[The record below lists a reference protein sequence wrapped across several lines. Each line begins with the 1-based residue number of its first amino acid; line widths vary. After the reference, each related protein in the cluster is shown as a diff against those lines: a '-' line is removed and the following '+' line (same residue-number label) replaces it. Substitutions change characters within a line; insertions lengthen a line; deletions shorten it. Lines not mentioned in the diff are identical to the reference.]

1 MRRLPAVLLLLL
13 IAGAAAWT
21 LYRWNA
27 SALGS
32 SDPWKAVPAQ
42 SALVLEFPDALAGWD
57 RIMHTSQHWNALE
70 QLPGMAATGRLVARI
85 NARMEDDPA
94 LRNALAGSS
103 VLVSVQ
109 REGGQGCG
117 ALIVCAPRQ
126 TNEAALNALA
136 SALAMDAASVQQ
148 VRNGA
153 SVQLQPDTALTGPVL
168 AQANGLWLMATSR
181 DVIDEALLELKNGQG
196 LVADSLLSK
205 ARGTLGGGTDAH
217 VLIHLERTRNLLANW
232 FTQDALKAL
241 DDMPNGWAAL
251 DLRVRSDALL
261 MSGLVTPEG
270 PHRSWTILQEQ
281 GSGELAL
288 LRSIPAGAEQLDMR
302 HIGDPRQWV
311 AVNEAAVDDSLYEG
325 LLSWV
330 NGTVAIATSHR
341 DSSAALWAFFGTDDT
356 EQAITAL
363 ATYRPVAQSND
374 TLHYRGQRLTRLP
387 TAQEHERILGTAF
400 AGLERPWW
408 TALGDHVVFAA
419 TPQLLSQAVDAWYD
433 GNSLAEDGRT
443 STWAARM
450 SATAGREWW
459 CDVSRAYTGLI
470 QQLKP
475 AEQPKATALA
485 NLWGRFGGVT
495 VQLSPGQRG
504 MHHLVVGIQH
514 VPLEVRTE
522 KTLWSAGIGAPANR
536 QPDIVVNHTNN
547 TREVLVQD
555 EQHRIHLI
563 SAAGKVLWQHA
574 LDGPIMGAVHQ
585 VDRFRNG
592 KLQLLFNTA
601 GRVYLIDRNGKDVG
615 GFPVN
620 LKEQA
625 SAPLSVFDYEDQ
637 RDYRVIIP
645 LKDGRLFNIGVDGLP
660 VKGWEAS
667 KLAHAANS
675 PVTHLRI
682 RNKDHLLVF
691 PAPGRVLVLDRRGSA
706 REKVKLEL
714 PEGARVVQVHA
725 GTELANTE
733 VLWTDR
739 EGTAYRSTLG
749 GTTTPLANGGAGAVS
764 ISGNWHTD
772 GPELAQALGD
782 SIRVLH
788 GDKQVWHKGFAAA
801 PLPVVQWYELA
812 GVGTVSS
819 VVLPTREELLLLDD
833 TGAPLPGMPL
843 KGATPCAIADLDLDG
858 RPEVV
863 SVLRNGQ
870 VVAQALSQLKI
881 TAP

>member
-1 MRRLPAVLLLLL
+1 M
-13 IAGAAAWT
+13 
-21 LYRWNA
+21 
-27 SALGS
+27 
-32 SDPWKAVPAQ
+32 
-42 SALVLEFPDALAGWD
+42 
-57 RIMHTSQHWNALE
+57 
-70 QLPGMAATGRLVARI
+70 
-85 NARMEDDPA
+85 
-94 LRNALAGSS
+94 
-103 VLVSVQ
+103 
-109 REGGQGCG
+109 
-117 ALIVCAPRQ
+117 
-126 TNEAALNALA
+126 
-136 SALAMDAASVQQ
+136 
-148 VRNGA
+148 
-153 SVQLQPDTALTGPVL
+153 
-168 AQANGLWLMATSR
+168 
-181 DVIDEALLELKNGQG
+181 
-196 LVADSLLSK
+196 
-205 ARGTLGGGTDAH
+205 
-217 VLIHLERTRNLLANW
+217 
-232 FTQDALKAL
+232 
-241 DDMPNGWAAL
+241 
-251 DLRVRSDALL
+251 
-261 MSGLVTPEG
+261 
-270 PHRSWTILQEQ
+270 
-281 GSGELAL
+281 
-288 LRSIPAGAEQLDMR
+288 
-302 HIGDPRQWV
+302 
-311 AVNEAAVDDSLYEG
+311 
-325 LLSWV
+325 
-330 NGTVAIATSHR
+330 
-341 DSSAALWAFFGTDDT
+341 
-356 EQAITAL
+356 
-363 ATYRPVAQSND
+363 
-374 TLHYRGQRLTRLP
+374 
-387 TAQEHERILGTAF
+387 
-400 AGLERPWW
+400 
-408 TALGDHVVFAA
+408 
-419 TPQLLSQAVDAWYD
+419 
-433 GNSLAEDGRT
+433 
-443 STWAARM
+443 
-450 SATAGREWW
+450 
-459 CDVSRAYTGLI
+459 
-470 QQLKP
+470 
-475 AEQPKATALA
+475 
-485 NLWGRFGGVT
+485 
-495 VQLSPGQRG
+495 
-504 MHHLVVGIQH
+504 
-514 VPLEVRTE
+514 
-522 KTLWSAGIGAPANR
+522 
-536 QPDIVVNHTNN
+536 
-547 TREVLVQD
+547 
-555 EQHRIHLI
+555 
-563 SAAGKVLWQHA
+563 
-574 LDGPIMGAVHQ
+574 
-585 VDRFRNG
+585 
-592 KLQLLFNTA
+592 
-601 GRVYLIDRNGKDVG
+601 YLIDRNGKDVG